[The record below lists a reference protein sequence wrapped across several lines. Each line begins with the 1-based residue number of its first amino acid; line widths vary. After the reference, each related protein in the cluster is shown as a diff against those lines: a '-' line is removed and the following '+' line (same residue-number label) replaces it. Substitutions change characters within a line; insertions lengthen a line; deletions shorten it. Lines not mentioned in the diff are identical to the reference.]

1 VHLGS
6 GLVRGVRSYLD
17 VKERGCREF
26 GNAPNPACVVTGD
39 EGDGNV
45 YELYLVHGDACLGAL
60 LGELRFLAMAPDAVV
75 LDIAPPETCDA
86 VRRVARHVLG
96 EDVQRCSVLAVVSA
110 VQAQPSFVR
119 TPSSRSDGVTDF
131 ASGVELARRARG
143 LLTPKKGL
151 SNVWLGGRGA
161 RLNARLSETDASNAL
176 AAAGL
181 TEAAAALT
189 KRRAPPPLGAV
200 AAAAAVAVMARR
212 APTGVAAFAA
222 GAIVSTVAHRFLAQR
237 AVKQVWAAAR
247 REARPGA
254 ADAPQDASISCH
266 HGRHFSIAR
275 CDTAVVCIDLQ
286 RDFVEATGRIG
297 SNYADLRSVGKA
309 VERAADLLKA
319 ARAAG
324 LTVAHSRSHRYG
336 ASIRDDLIGDP
347 GYELCDQCRALPG
360 EIVVDKWT
368 FGAFASTDLE
378 RQLRRRGVR
387 RILLCGVLTNVC
399 VMATA
404 VQAADRFF
412 RVCLVEGACAAFDES
427 WHAKALDLLNE
438 PQVRRGHA
446 DQPVGLY
453 FGEVAST
460 TDVSRALSN
469 MNKIYVARPRP
480 FFPDF
485 LLGGGGAA
493 TPTTAPPAASVD
505 ASSRRARHA
514 NSMSAS

>member
-1 VHLGS
+1 MRLILAVSGTLQEGFPLRGNLDAPGAPAVHLGS

-39 EGDGNV
+39 AGDGNV
-45 YELYLVHGDACLGAL
+45 YELYLVHADACLGAL
-60 LGELRFLAMAPDAVV
+60 LGEPRFLAMAPDAVV
-75 LDIAPPETCDA
+75 LDLVAPETCGA

-110 VQAQPSFVR
+110 AQAQPSFVR
-119 TPSSRSDGVTDF
+119 TPSERSDGITDF
-131 ASGVELARRARG
+131 ASGVELARG
-143 LLTPKKGL
+143 LLGPQSPAAL
-151 SNVWLGGRGA
+151 LAHQEARAMSNAWLGGRGA
-161 RLNARLSETDASNAL
+161 RLSARLSDDADAANAL

-181 TEAAAALT
+181 TEAAAALR
-189 KRRAPPPLGAV
+189 KRRAPPLGAV
-200 AAAAAVAVMARR
+200 AAAAAVAFLARR

-237 AVKQVWAAAR
+237 AIKQVWAAAR

-254 ADAPQDASISCH
+254 ADAPRDASISCR

-286 RDFVEATGRIG
+286 RDFVDATGRIG
-297 SNYADLRSVGKA
+297 RHYADLGSVGNA
-309 VERAADLLKA
+309 VERAADLLRA

-336 ASIRDDLIGDP
+336 ASVRDDLIGDP
-347 GYELCDQCRALPG
+347 SYELCDQCRALPG

-378 RQLRRRGVR
+378 KQLRRRGVR

-399 VMATA
+399 VRAG
-404 VQAADRFF
+404 V
-412 RVCLVEGACAAFDES
+412 RVYAIEQTRSDTCRIDGVPLAG
-427 WHAKALDLLNE
+427 HGHGRPGGRPLL
-438 PQVRRGHA
+438 PRLFSGGRVRR
-446 DQPVGLY
+446 V
-453 FGEVAST
+453 
-460 TDVSRALSN
+460 
-469 MNKIYVARPRP
+469 
-480 FFPDF
+480 
-485 LLGGGGAA
+485 
-493 TPTTAPPAASVD
+493 
-505 ASSRRARHA
+505 
-514 NSMSAS
+514 